1 MSSINYP
8 EIMAQVLRGVVA
20 AVLKVVSERGL
31 PEPNFFVMDFR
42 SDHPGVEIPD
52 RLREQYPEEM
62 RIVLQHW
69 FEDLTVGDAGFW
81 VTLSF
86 NNVPEHIY
94 VPFASLLNF
103 SDPGAGVK
111 FSFPQKSKN
120 AAAQESVSAADA
132 DAETEA
138 GKADESTPKSDSPGK
153 VVSLDQF
160 RKV

>member
-1 MSSINYP
+1 MSSINYA

-20 AVLKVVSERGL
+20 AVLKAVSERGL
-31 PEPNFFVMDFR
+31 PEANYFVMDFR
-42 SDHPGVEIPD
+42 SDHPGVEIPG

-69 FEDLTVGDAGFW
+69 FEDLTVGEAGFW

-86 NNVPEHIY
+86 NNLPEKIY
-94 VPFASLLNF
+94 VPFAALLNF

-111 FSFPQKSKN
+111 FSFPQPVKG
-120 AAAQESVSAADA
+120 AAAEESDSAGGADA
-132 DAETEA
+132 AEES
-138 GKADESTPKSDSPGK
+138 GKTDETSDESSVPGK

-160 RKV
+160 RKT